1 MSASGARSVCIVVLD
16 SVGIGGAPDARDFG
30 DEGSSTLPNT
40 ALAVGGISL
49 PNLGALGLANIV
61 EVQGVEPANPATG
74 AFGSMIETSPGK
86 DTTTGH
92 WEIAGIV
99 LDKPFPLY
107 PEGFPPDVVA
117 EFEKRASVEILGN
130 YPASGTEIIEKL
142 GTEHMASGKPIVYTS
157 GDSVWQIAAH
167 VDIVPLGRLYEL
179 CSIARALLVGTHEV
193 GRVIARP
200 FEGTPGR
207 FQRTPDRHDYAVP
220 PPADT
225 VLDEIKGA
233 GLEVRSVGKIYD
245 IFAERGFTHTHP
257 TRSNDDG
264 IAATGQEVEAC
275 SGGLVFT
282 NLVDFDQAYGH
293 RNDPKGYADAVE
305 AFDRA
310 LPEIVEAL
318 GPDDVLFLTADH
330 GNDPTTGSTDHSR
343 ERVFLLATG
352 GPVTPGTDLGERASF
367 TDLGSTAAELL
378 GVDTA
383 TPGRSFARLL
393 TGD

>member
-1 MSASGARSVCIVVLD
+1 VNQGGARSVSIIVLD
-16 SVGIGGAPDARDFG
+16 SVGIGGAPDARAFG
-30 DEGSSTLPNT
+30 DEGSATLPNT
-40 ALAVGGISL
+40 ARAVGGIHL
-49 PNLGALGLANIV
+49 PNMGALGLANIV
-61 EVQGVEPANPATG
+61 EVQGVEPAAEAVG
-74 AFGSMIETSPGK
+74 AFGSMIQTSPGK

-107 PEGFPPDVVA
+107 PDGFPPEVVA
-117 EFEKRASVEILGN
+117 EFERRASVEILGN
-130 YPASGTEIIEKL
+130 YAASGTEIIEKL
-142 GTEHMASGKPIVYTS
+142 GEEHLASGKPIVYTS

-167 VDIVPLGRLYEL
+167 VDVVPLERLYEL
-179 CSIARALLVGTHEV
+179 CSIARELLVGEHEV

-207 FQRTPDRHDYAVP
+207 FRRTPDRHDYAVP

-264 IAATGQEVEAC
+264 ITATIQEVEAC
-275 SGGLVFT
+275 EGGLVFT

-293 RNDPKGYADAVE
+293 RNDPRGYADALE
-305 AFDRA
+305 DFDRR
-310 LPEIVEAL
+310 LPEIVDAL

-352 GPVTPGTDLGERASF
+352 APVEPGADLGERASF
-367 TDLGSTAAELL
+367 TDLGATAAELL
-378 GVDTA
+378 GVATA
-383 TPGRSFARLL
+383 TPGSSFASLL

>member
-1 MSASGARSVCIVVLD
+1 MNGSRARSVCIVVLD
-16 SVGIGGAPDARDFG
+16 SVGIGGAPDARAFG
-30 DEGSSTLPNT
+30 DEGSATLPNT
-40 ALAVGGISL
+40 ARAVGGISL
-49 PNLGALGLANIV
+49 PNLGALGLANII
-61 EVQGVEPANPATG
+61 EVRGVELANPAAG

-107 PEGFPPDVVA
+107 PDGFPSDVVA

-130 YPASGTEIIEKL
+130 CAASGTEIIEFL
-142 GTEHMASGKPIVYTS
+142 GEEHMATGKPIVYTS

-167 VDIVPLGRLYEL
+167 VDVVPLERLYEL

-200 FEGTPGR
+200 FEGAPGR
-207 FQRTPDRHDYAVP
+207 FRRTPDRHDYAVP
-220 PPADT
+220 PPANT

-245 IFAERGFTHTHP
+245 IFAERGITHTHP

-264 IAATGQEVEAC
+264 IAATIQEVEAC
-275 SGGLVFT
+275 GGGLVFT

-293 RNDPKGYADAVE
+293 RNDPRGYADALE
-305 AFDRA
+305 AFDRR
-310 LPEIVEAL
+310 LPEIVAAL

-330 GNDPTTGSTDHSR
+330 GNDPTSGSTDHSR
-343 ERVFLLATG
+343 EKVFLLATG
-352 GPVTPGTDLGERASF
+352 NPVQAGTDLGERASF
-367 TDLGSTAAELL
+367 TDLGATAAALL
-378 GVDTA
+378 GVATA

-393 TGD
+393 TGT